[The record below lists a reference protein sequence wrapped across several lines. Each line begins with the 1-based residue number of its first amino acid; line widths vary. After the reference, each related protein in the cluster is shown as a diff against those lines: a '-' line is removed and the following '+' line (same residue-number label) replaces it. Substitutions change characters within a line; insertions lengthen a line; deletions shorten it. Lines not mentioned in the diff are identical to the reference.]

1 MTSDAQIQRGG
12 NPGATHRLQPDPL
25 RAPFGSLLLV
35 VVGGLGAVPALG
47 ETTAALE
54 EVIVT
59 ARKRE
64 ESLQET
70 PISLSVFNAAAL
82 QARSLSSL
90 ADIAAHTPNLEFT
103 TSAPAGGSAGQA
115 YIRGIGQLDFLI
127 TTDPGV
133 GLYVDGVYLARTS
146 GAILELVD
154 IERIEVLRGPQ
165 GTLYGKNTIGGAIN
179 VVTPRPA
186 GERKGRLD
194 LTIGRYDRIDVKAVA
209 ELPLVAETLSAR
221 LAVSSR
227 NRDGYAH
234 RVDFDSG
241 AEVADLGN
249 EDSLA
254 WRGQL
259 RWTPSAKLEVLFAV
273 DGTTEDKNMSART
286 VVAINE
292 QAPLLGLLNAF
303 AGPYDGRYLSGNPR
317 VSYATGSNAIDL
329 DVWGASLTATWTA
342 DGVTVRSLTAYRE
355 LDASFG
361 NDPDGSPVVIIDES
375 DVTSQKQFS
384 QELQLTGTAADSRL
398 KWVMGLYY
406 FREVADADLTLLVAP
421 GIFNGLQALPGP
433 VMPLGPYSCPQPPE
447 SPLPCLGGAGNP
459 FNSIFDF
466 GLRDQVGVDTDS
478 YAAFGQGTYAITDRL
493 SLTGGLRYTYEQ
505 KDYRIQMFH
514 PLSGA
519 SVVPLSDVDESWD
532 AFSPRLGFE
541 YRWSAGLMTY
551 LSAAHGFKSGG
562 FNGRPTG
569 TQGVQAFDPEFLW
582 SYEAGFKSQWADNR
596 VRLNAAVF
604 YNDYQDMQLT
614 VIGSTP
620 QGTPDVRVENA
631 GQAEV
636 SGAELELDF
645 SPVEGL
651 LLSFGVG
658 YLDAKFT
665 EVAPGAEV
673 STDSEFLEAPEWSVA
688 AGGEYTWSL
697 TAGSR
702 LTMRADYTYKSK
714 VYHDTTNSEVI
725 AQPGFGLVRARVTW
739 ETADGRWQLAVFGT
753 NLTDERYTLS
763 GVDSLNSLGFA
774 DAQFGPPREWGLQ
787 ASYRF

>member
-1 MTSDAQIQRGG
+1 MTSDVQVQPGG
-12 NPGATHRLQPDPL
+12 NTRASQQFQPQPL
-25 RAPFGSLLLV
+25 GTLVGSLLLAS
-35 VVGGLGAVPALG
+35 VGGLGPAAALG
-47 ETTAALE
+47 EASAALE

-82 QARSLSSL
+82 QARSLTSL

-115 YIRGIGQLDFLI
+115 FIRGIGQLDFLI

-146 GAILELVD
+146 GAILDLVD

-179 VVTPRPA
+179 IVTTRPA
-186 GERKGRLD
+186 DARQGRLD
-194 LTIGRYDRIDVKAVA
+194 LTLGSYDRIDVRAVA
-209 ELPLVAETLSAR
+209 DLPLVAQTLSAR

-234 RVDFDSG
+234 RVAFGSG
-241 AEVADLGN
+241 VRVADLGN

-259 RWTPSAKLEVLFAV
+259 RWTPGARLEVLFAV
-273 DGTTEDKNMSART
+273 DGTTEDRNMSARS

-292 QAPLLGLLNAF
+292 QAQLLGLLNAF
-303 AGPYDGRYLSGNPR
+303 DGPYDRRYLSGNPL
-317 VSYATGSNAIDL
+317 VSFATGSNAIDL
-329 DVWGASLTATWTA
+329 DVWGASVTATWAA
-342 DGVTVRSLTAYRE
+342 DGTTIRSITAYRE
-355 LDASFG
+355 LDSSFG

-375 DVTSQKQFS
+375 DVTSQQQFS
-384 QELQLTGTAADSRL
+384 QELQLTGTAFDSRL
-398 KWVMGLYY
+398 DWVVGLYY
-406 FREVADADLTLLVAP
+406 FQESADADLSVLVAP
-421 GIFNGLQALPGP
+421 GVFNGLESLPGP
-433 VMPLGPYSCPQPPE
+433 VFCLPP
-447 SPLPCLGGAGNP
+447 PMPCLGGAGNS
-459 FNSIFDF
+459 FNSFFDF
-466 GLRDQVGVDTDS
+466 GLRDLLGVDTDS
-478 YAAFGQGTYAITDRL
+478 YAAFGQGTYAITDQL

-505 KDYRIQMFH
+505 KDYTIEMFH

-519 SVVPLSDVDESWD
+519 SVVPPSEVDESWD
-532 AFSPRLGFE
+532 AFSPRLGVE

-569 TQGVQAFDPEFLW
+569 TQGVQAYDPEFLW
-582 SYEAGFKSQWADNR
+582 SYEAGFKSQWAGDR

-614 VIGSTP
+614 VVGSTP

-645 SPVEGL
+645 SPLPGL
-651 LLSFGVG
+651 LLSLGVG
-658 YLDAKFT
+658 YLDARFT
-665 EVAPGAEV
+665 ETTPGAEV

-688 AGGEYTWSL
+688 AGAEYTWSL
-697 TAGSR
+697 PAGNR

-714 VYHDTTNSEVI
+714 VYHDATNSDVI
-725 AQPGFGLVRARVTW
+725 AQPGFGLARARVTW
-739 ETADGRWQLAVFGT
+739 ETAGGRWQLAIFGT

-763 GVDSLNSLGFA
+763 GVDSLGSLGFA